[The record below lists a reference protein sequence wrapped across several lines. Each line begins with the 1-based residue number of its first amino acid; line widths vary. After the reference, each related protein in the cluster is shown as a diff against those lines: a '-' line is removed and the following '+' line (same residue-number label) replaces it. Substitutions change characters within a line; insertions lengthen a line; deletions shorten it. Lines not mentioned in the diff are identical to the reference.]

1 MPSRVA
7 VDSKGKLQLLHRG
20 IEYSVLKVE
29 PGIWKWTFRIGGA
42 VTTGKTAMNIDLLAA
57 RRVQLRINRAL
68 TERDRL
74 GL

>member
-1 MPSRVA
+1 MDVP
-7 VDSKGKLQLLHRG
+7 DRG
-20 IEYSVLKVE
+20 RCHDRQDRK
-29 PGIWKWTFRIGGA
+29 
-42 VTTGKTAMNIDLLAA
+42 NIDLLAA